1 MPFSKES
8 ESWKVAVGSC
18 PCLASSNDIGKWN
31 VADRCLDLPCQGN
44 MLRGFLVGVQ
54 TPTRAAFV
62 EALIKTGE
70 LTRKQIFSALQEFLG
85 VKARK
90 TCEWHLQDA
99 IHKMK
104 DRGIKVRRV
113 YGIYKIQ

>member
-1 MPFSKES
+1 MRFSKES
-8 ESWKVAVGSC
+8 ESWKVAIGAC
-18 PCLASSNDIGKWN
+18 PCLISSNDISKRN
-31 VADRCLDLPCQGN
+31 IPIECPDLPCPSD
-44 MLRGFLVGVQ
+44 MLRDFLIGQQ

-62 EALIKTGE
+62 EALIITGE
-70 LTRKQIFSALQEFLG
+70 LTRKQIFSALQEWLS

-104 DRGIKVRRV
+104 ERGIKVRRV
-113 YGIYKIQ
+113 HGIYKV